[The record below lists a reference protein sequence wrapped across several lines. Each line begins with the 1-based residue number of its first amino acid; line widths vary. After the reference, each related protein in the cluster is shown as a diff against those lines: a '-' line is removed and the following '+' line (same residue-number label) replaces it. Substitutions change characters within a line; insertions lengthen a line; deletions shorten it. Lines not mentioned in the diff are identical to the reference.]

1 MSCLRAR
8 VQRESSELRAR
19 TISVSDTTCVPSKVA
34 NRFSLLSIRT
44 QVEFFVLGDSLTFA
58 RRAKA
63 SGQQHCAKVL
73 AELQERS
80 HAEPK
85 CCQRMLL
92 LFPLS
97 MWYMEI
103 IQLGHYGLRSSC
115 LQQRFPDN
123 AGLRSSVLFLS
134 FFHNLQLVLEYQH
147 CAFARQERLRS
158 PVYPLPFYL

>member
-1 MSCLRAR
+1 MSCLGAR
-8 VQRESSELRAR
+8 VQGESSELRAR
-19 TISVSDTTCVPSKVA
+19 TISVSDTICVPSKVA
-34 NRFSLLSIRT
+34 NRFSLCFRYALKWNSWFQEIVILW
-44 QVEFFVLGDSLTFA
+44 QDVPKQMADS
-58 RRAKA
+58 K
-63 SGQQHCAKVL
+63 GV
-73 AELQERS
+73 AELQERP

-103 IQLGHYGLRSSC
+103 IQLGHYGLRSNC
-115 LQQRFPDN
+115 LPTKIPGQ
-123 AGLRSSVLFLS
+123 SVLFLS
-134 FFHNLQLVLEYQH
+134 FFDNLQLVLEYQH